1 MRYRRQTIAILAAG
15 LAFASAFTAHSE
27 HVFFKDGKIIS
38 GKVQGENKEAVTLAL
53 PDGQTRVIPRANIL
67 RMLYSE
73 DFLSKSVIQL
83 TNGQNFEGFIV
94 NENRKEFTI
103 RKKLYNPDEQVIP
116 KDQISFTARKRPS
129 QLVARLIRG
138 GFLLKWNKPLGSVK
152 KFVVYMREGDE
163 LYRAVA
169 ESYVPQAEVRR
180 GIREGTAYEFQ
191 VRLVDND
198 NYESPPSNEVKATS
212 LRKGE
217 TPPVYKDDDA
227 GKKDVK
233 DRFSLAIGPFC
244 SAGIGQQWWNGKG
257 GMTGNA
263 GGGIIIDTA
272 AARNV
277 LMNYRTA
284 IHVAQDYNFRYIRR
298 PMVGYLTNVLGTSA
312 DTTFTRYYRGKD
324 LVRPMSIELSQA
336 IGFGLVRTPLVRFW
350 LGPEIVLKMVTGV
363 EKKLYLGFSGG
374 LGAIMGVN
382 INLGDLVTLT
392 FSGSCRAL
400 YSYRYTEYT
409 VIKSNDI
416 VPSTVGLPNIL
427 FPDPR
432 RKTNDQNHGL
442 GISGQLN
449 IGVLFRIN
457 DSYTH

>member
-1 MRYRRQTIAILAAG
+1 MRYRRPLIAILTAG
-15 LAFASAFTAHSE
+15 CAIALAVTARAE
-27 HVFFKDGKIIS
+27 HVFLKDGKIIS
-38 GKVQGENKEAVTLAL
+38 GRVQAENKEAVTLVL
-53 PDGQTRVIPRANIL
+53 PEGDTRVVPRANIL
-67 RMLYSE
+67 RTLYSE

-83 TNGQNFEGFIV
+83 TNGENFEGFIV
-94 NENRKEFTI
+94 NESRKEFTI
-103 RKKLYNPDEQVIP
+103 RKKLYDPDEQVIP

-163 LYRAVA
+163 PYRAVA
-169 ESYVPQAEVRR
+169 ESYAPQAEVRR
-180 GIREGTAYEFQ
+180 GVKEGTAYEFQ

-227 GKKDVK
+227 GGKTEKGK
-233 DRFSLAIGPFC
+233 ISLALGPFG
-244 SAGIGQQWWNGKG
+244 SAGIGQQWWNGKS
-257 GMTGNA
+257 GMAGNA

-272 AARNV
+272 AAKNV
-277 LMNYRTA
+277 LMNYRTS
-284 IHVAQDYNFRYIRR
+284 IHLAQDYNFRYTRR
-298 PMVGYLTNVLGTSA
+298 PMVGFVNNLLGTTA
-312 DTTFTRYYRGKD
+312 NTTVTRYYRGKD
-324 LVRPMSIELSQA
+324 LVRPMSIDLSQA

-350 LGPEIVLKMVTGV
+350 LGPDIVLKLVTGFD
-363 EKKLYLGFSGG
+363 KKLYLGFSGG
-374 LGAIMGVN
+374 LGVVLGLN
-382 INLGDLVTLT
+382 INLGKLVTLT

-409 VIKSNDI
+409 VIKSNDV
-416 VPSTVGLPNIL
+416 VPSSVGLPDIF

-432 RKTNDQNHGL
+432 KKANDQNHGL
-442 GISGQLN
+442 GIYGQLN

-457 DSYTH
+457 DSYAM